1 MADRTHDTIGIIDF
15 NRLVEMLSGPEL
27 FLFFDLLRASFIIS
41 GSYLQKQSFY
51 HFFLRANQRIFSLS
65 LGYSLLVEDS

>member
-27 FLFFDLLRASFIIS
+27 FLFFNLLRASFMILGVVFANTQFSSVFLLEII
-41 GSYLQKQSFY
+41 GE
-51 HFFLRANQRIFSLS
+51 FFLLS
-65 LGYSLLVEDS
+65 SG